1 MISVTFIANGEAVLL
16 FGSKEKEA
24 SNQWFL
30 SVFIHLTIPATSN
43 TVIKPQAISAAV
55 LATVP
60 DIASTLYNSRII
72 ERTVSMINNEDSIL
86 IREVI
91 WLSTVR
97 KKPGS
102 NINVIIIKN
111 RLENTPSPLLKGQII
126 NKLAIT
132 FRDEQ
137 KINDHFFVI
146 INTSNDWKY
155 YNQII
160 LI

>member
-1 MISVTFIANGEAVLL
+1 
-16 FGSKEKEA
+16 
-24 SNQWFL
+24 
-30 SVFIHLTIPATSN
+30 
-43 TVIKPQAISAAV
+43 
-55 LATVP
+55 
-60 DIASTLYNSRII
+60 
-72 ERTVSMINNEDSIL
+72 
-86 IREVI
+86 
-91 WLSTVR
+91 
-97 KKPGS
+97 
-102 NINVIIIKN
+102 
-111 RLENTPSPLLKGQII
+111 LKGQII

>member
-1 MISVTFIANGEAVLL
+1 T
-16 FGSKEKEA
+16 
-24 SNQWFL
+24 
-30 SVFIHLTIPATSN
+30 
-43 TVIKPQAISAAV
+43 
-55 LATVP
+55 
-60 DIASTLYNSRII
+60 
-72 ERTVSMINNEDSIL
+72 
-86 IREVI
+86 
-91 WLSTVR
+91 TVR

-146 INTSNDWKY
+146 INTSND
-155 YNQII
+155 
-160 LI
+160 